1 MEPYTVNAA
10 PGTIVQP
17 TMQSAP
23 VAHAAVINGTNPQY
37 YAVNTAPGTVAQPAS
52 QTIPMQGA
60 PPLTAPM
67 PNYPQHI
74 QPQAA
79 ANAQTSQVLSAGI
92 LGLIVGATG
101 TMGVNLHKVGDGDM
115 TLSNA
120 AVDSIV
126 KGAKAGIA
134 TAIATA
140 ASTSL
145 TGGGITGLAITLAT
159 ATGAVYLLN
168 P

>member
-17 TMQSAP
+17 AMQSEP
-23 VAHAAVINGTNPQY
+23 VAQAAVITGTNPQY
-37 YAVNTAPGTVAQPAS
+37 YAANTASGTVIHP
-52 QTIPMQGA
+52 IPQGA
-60 PPLTAPM
+60 VPSTAPM

-79 ANAQTSQVLSAGI
+79 TNVQTSQVLSAGI

-115 TLSNA
+115 TLGGA
-120 AVDSIV
+120 MVDSMV

-134 TAIATA
+134 TATATA
-140 ASTSL
+140 ASTTL
-145 TGGGITGLAITLAT
+145 TSGGVTGVVVTLAT
-159 ATGAVYLLN
+159 ATGVIYLLN
-168 P
+168 A